1 MLELADRRDLGSRAA
16 RREGSS
22 PSFPIIQKD
31 EEDPTLRIDK
41 EYLAD
46 HQVRLQVEME
56 PALLEDAKRRAARRI
71 SNRMKI
77 SGFRPGKAPYPVI
90 LRQVGEDSITEEA
103 IELLID
109 SQYPSILEQ
118 AEIKPY
124 APGKLEKIININP
137 PTLQIIVPLRPEVE
151 LGNYHELRKIY
162 QPPSIEEKDVD
173 ALIKRMQRRHVVIEP
188 VDRPAQE
195 NDLLTIKI
203 KAEIMNPQKEEN
215 SVFIEETSRQFT
227 IEPENVTEADA
238 EDYAYSDW
246 PYKGFSRELINL
258 SANDEKTIQHTYP
271 EDYPDEE
278 LRGRVVEFKI
288 QVEDLKSQ
296 TLPELNNDFALSIG
310 DYQDLDAL
318 RADIRMSLERQA
330 IDAYN
335 GAFDEQLLDDAI
347 EKAAF
352 RYPQQALDTEIDNVL
367 TNLKNRL
374 EQQDLSLDLYM
385 KTRNLDAE
393 GLRQEALPV
402 AEKRLKRSLFLLE
415 LAEAEGIQVDSEE
428 VQSETIQTLDY
439 LSQTLSKK
447 ELQRISD
454 QDVLNNLM
462 GNVMVSMLER
472 RAMERL
478 REIARGED
486 ATIST
491 EPLEQPENNDVSSFQ
506 EEQQIGEAIPNPSP
520 LDEDTRTI

>member
-1 MLELADRRDLGSRAA
+1 
-16 RREGSS
+16 
-22 PSFPIIQKD
+22 
-31 EEDPTLRIDK
+31 LRIDK
-41 EYLAD
+41 EYLED

-71 SNRMKI
+71 SNRIKI
-77 SGFRPGKAPYPVI
+77 PGFRPGKAPYPVI
-90 LRQVGEDSITEEA
+90 VRQVGEDSILEEA

-151 LGNYHELRKIY
+151 LGNYRDLRKIY
-162 QPPSIEEKDVD
+162 QPPGIEEKDVD
-173 ALIKRMQRRHVVIEP
+173 ALLNRMRRRHIVIES
-188 VDRPAQE
+188 VDRPTQE

-203 KAEIMNPQKEEN
+203 KAEIMNHQEDEN
-215 SVFIEETSRQFT
+215 PILIEETSRQFT
-227 IEPENVTEADA
+227 IEPEIVTEADA

-246 PYKGFSRELINL
+246 PYEGFSRELINL
-258 SANDEKTIQHTYP
+258 SVHEEKTIQHNYP

-278 LRGRVVEFKI
+278 MRGLMVKFKI
-288 QVEDLKSQ
+288 QVEDIKSQ

-318 RADIRMSLERQA
+318 RNDIRMSLEQQA
-330 IDAYN
+330 IDTYN
-335 GAFDEQLLDDAI
+335 GAYDEQLLDDAI
-347 EKAAF
+347 EQATF
-352 RYPQQALDTEIDNVL
+352 RYPQQVLDTEIDNVQN
-367 TNLKNRL
+367 NLKNRL
-374 EQQDLSLDLYM
+374 EQQNLSLDLYM
-385 KTRNLDAE
+385 KTRNLDAK

-402 AEKRLKRSLFLLE
+402 AEKRLKRSLYLLE

-478 REIARGED
+478 REIASGKEV
-486 ATIST
+486 TFST
-491 EPLEQPENNDVSSFQ
+491 EPLEQLENNDGSSFP
-506 EEQQIGEAIPNPSP
+506 EQQKVDEAIPNPSSMN
-520 LDEDTRTI
+520 EDTNTI